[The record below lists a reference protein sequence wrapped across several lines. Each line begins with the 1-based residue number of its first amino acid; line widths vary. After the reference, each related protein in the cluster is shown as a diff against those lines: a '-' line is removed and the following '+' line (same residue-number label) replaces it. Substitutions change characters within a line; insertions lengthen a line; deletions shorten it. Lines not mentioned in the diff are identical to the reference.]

1 MVTPSWS
8 IFLRKSIGRKSGLK
22 VRLHS
27 WARIRF
33 KKRRDGKNKANP
45 SPRDIRPML
54 FKGSKNL
61 VNKTGNSRRQ
71 GHRVK
76 AQLEHRWHESIVL

>member
-1 MVTPSWS
+1 MAGSQ
-8 IFLRKSIGRKSGLK
+8 GLK
-22 VRLHS
+22 VRLHI

-54 FKGSKNL
+54 FKESKNL
-61 VNKTGNSRRQ
+61 VNKTEIQEGRVIKSRLNQ
-71 GHRVK
+71 SIGGM
-76 AQLEHRWHESIVL
+76 SIVI

>member
-1 MVTPSWS
+1 MAGSQ
-8 IFLRKSIGRKSGLK
+8 GLK
-22 VRLHS
+22 GQAPLLGK
-27 WARIRF
+27 IRF

-61 VNKTGNSRRQ
+61 VNKTEIQEG
-71 GHRVK
+71 RVMGVK
-76 AQLEHRWHESIVL
+76 EAQLEHRWHEYCAINA